1 MKTSKIIEGIREATC
16 RAELSAHMDLLEKAI
31 ERGACDFDASEWL
44 YIASEVDTKLQELNN
59 RVFH

>member
-1 MKTSKIIEGIREATC
+1 MKTSKIIEGIKEATC

-44 YIASEVDTKLQELNN
+44 NIASEADAKTREFNQ